1 MSHWRFWTRSRRL
14 EQQLGRDPSDARH
27 GPRVIDIDILL
38 LGGLEL
44 RDQRMTLPHEQLL
57 TRRFVLIPAL
67 ELEFEQALP
76 DGRRLSEALLAL
88 PLDDGVRWAG
98 PPLSVPVVDG

>member
-1 MSHWRFWTRSRRL
+1 M
-14 EQQLGRDPSDARH
+14 
-27 GPRVIDIDILL
+27 IDIDILL

-44 RDQRMTLPHEQLL
+44 RDERMTLPHEQLL
-57 TRRFVLIPAL
+57 SAPLRADPRARARLRA
-67 ELEFEQALP
+67 ALP

-88 PLDDGVRWAG
+88 PLHDGVRWAG